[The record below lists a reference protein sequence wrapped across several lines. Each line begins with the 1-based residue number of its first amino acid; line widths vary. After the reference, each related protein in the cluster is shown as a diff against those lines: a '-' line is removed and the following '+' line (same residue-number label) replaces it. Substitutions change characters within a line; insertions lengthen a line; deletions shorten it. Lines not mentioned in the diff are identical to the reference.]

1 MWMTVCAIRT
11 FGSYDAA
18 LMNVSERRLDQAQG
32 LDQEVIDVRGLRDDQ
47 AEIERQLQPP
57 AHEQQA
63 RQRLQLRIGSG
74 GERHRSVGGT
84 ARIAA
89 IREFSIG
96 VSAARPASRS
106 CIICGNPRE

>member
-1 MWMTVCAIRT
+1 MWMTVCAIST

-18 LMNVSERRLDQAQG
+18 LMNVFSKWIDEMPLIAVASLTLSRR
-32 LDQEVIDVRGLRDDQ
+32 
-47 AEIERQLQPP
+47 

-63 RQRLQLRIGSG
+63 RQRLQLRIGAG

-96 VSAARPASRS
+96 VFVARPASRS